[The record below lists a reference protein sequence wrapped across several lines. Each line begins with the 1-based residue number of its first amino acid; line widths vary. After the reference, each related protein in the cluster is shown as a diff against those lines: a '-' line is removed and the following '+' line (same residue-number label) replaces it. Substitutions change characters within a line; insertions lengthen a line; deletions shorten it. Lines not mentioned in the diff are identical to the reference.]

1 MFCWRLYNDQ
11 QHLASIVAPGFSSSS
26 NSIRAVGTA
35 VPVVVVV
42 VVEIAATMIMTCTE
56 QNLSQILLDNM
67 RCVGF
72 CSLVTTA
79 SSMPGSLNKS
89 QNYVTEDFKSDLSAK
104 AWDTTGNG
112 SLGFD
117 WFECFRP
124 TDKEATKTSP

>member
-1 MFCWRLYNDQ
+1 
-11 QHLASIVAPGFSSSS
+11 
-26 NSIRAVGTA
+26 
-35 VPVVVVV
+35 
-42 VVEIAATMIMTCTE
+42 MTCTE

-104 AWDTTGNG
+104 A
-112 SLGFD
+112 
-117 WFECFRP
+117 
-124 TDKEATKTSP
+124 

>member
-11 QHLASIVAPGFSSSS
+11 QHLASIVAPGSSSS

-35 VPVVVVV
+35 VPVVVV

-104 AWDTTGNG
+104 A
-112 SLGFD
+112 
-117 WFECFRP
+117 
-124 TDKEATKTSP
+124 